1 MAPIEKL
8 ATNDPEQAAEE
19 AASLLAAARDKVK
32 DVAGSARE
40 KVSDLGQQVAD
51 KASDLGH
58 QVADKASDLGH
69 QVADKASELGHQ
81 ATLQARRA
89 RLGFWQAMEENPLVV
104 GAAVLALGLFIGLAI
119 PSTDPEDEL
128 MGETRDRLLD
138 NVKEAG
144 YQALDGQHV
153 A

>member
-1 MAPIEKL
+1 MAPIEERVNHDL
-8 ATNDPEQAAEE
+8 ESATETGS
-19 AASLLAAARDKVK
+19 SLLDAAKEKVK
-32 DVAGSARE
+32 DVAESAKE
-40 KVSDLGQQVAD
+40 KLGDAADWTRD

-58 QVADKASDLGH
+58 QVADKASDLG
-69 QVADKASELGHQ
+69 QQ
-81 ATLQARRA
+81 ATRQARRA
-89 RLGFWQAMEENPLVV
+89 RLSFWQAMEEKPLVV

-128 MGETRDRLLD
+128 MGDARDRLLD

-144 YQALDGQHV
+144 HQAFAPDHSV

>member
-1 MAPIEKL
+1 MAPIEERVNHDL
-8 ATNDPEQAAEE
+8 ESAAETGS
-19 AASLLAAARDKVK
+19 SLLDAAREKVK
-32 DVAGSARE
+32 DVAESAKE
-40 KVSDLGQQVAD
+40 KLGDAADWTRD

-58 QVADKASDLGH
+58 QVAEKAADLG
-69 QVADKASELGHQ
+69 QQ
-81 ATLQARRA
+81 ATRQARRA
-89 RLGFWQAMEENPLVV
+89 RLGFWQAMEEKPLVV

-128 MGETRDRLLD
+128 MGDARDRLLD

-144 YQALDGQHV
+144 HQALDPNHSV